1 MIASIDLL
9 EKVDRLSSEDLA
21 WLSGYCWAR
30 TKQEHSLTTLAS
42 DVEVNTVGNT
52 ESRQILILSASQ
64 TGNAKRLAE
73 QLQQQLQ
80 GLSANIQHQ
89 SIGDYKSKNLAQEDI
104 VILISSTQ
112 GEGEYP
118 EEAISFAK
126 FLFGKRAP
134 DLSHL
139 CFAVLALG
147 DSSYPLFCEAGKN
160 LDERFA
166 ALGAKRLYERI
177 DCDLDYQTQAEQ
189 WQNDVTTLLQT
200 LLVNA
205 TKSTE
210 ATVNLTSESSQST
223 TTLYSKETPYTA
235 SLITRQKITSRQAS
249 KNTIHLEIDL
259 GDSALNYQPGDALG
273 VYAKNAPALVD
284 AFLSTLS
291 LDEHVTVQL
300 KSGETC
306 TLKQALSEYAELTQN
321 NAMLVKRWAEL
332 SAQKELI
339 THLET
344 SEVLQNYADCTP
356 LLAMIKQYP
365 ARLEAQAFFDF
376 LRPLV
381 PRMYSIA
388 SAQDEVGSEVHLTLG
403 LVEYQYQDQNYSGVA
418 SHYLGHQL
426 EEDDEIQIF
435 IEANPRFRLPDNDA
449 TPIIMIGAGTGIA
462 PFRAFMQQRENNDA
476 TGKAWLIY
484 GNQKF
489 TDDFLYQSEWQRWH
503 KLGLLHNTSLAWSRQ
518 NHQKKIYVQDK
529 IIEDGEQIWQWLQEG
544 AHIYVCG
551 DANKMAKAVEDALL
565 HLISQ
570 CGAMDIDNADEYLD
584 QLRDDRR
591 YQRDV
596 Y

>member
-1 MIASIDLL
+1 MFASTDLL

-30 TKQEHSLTTLAS
+30 TKQEYALNTLAS
-42 DVEVNTVGNT
+42 GVKPHTASTTNT
-52 ESRQILILSASQ
+52 RQILILSASQ

-80 GLSANIQHQ
+80 GLNATIQHQ

-147 DSSYPLFCEAGKN
+147 DSSYPLFCEAGKKF
-160 LDERFA
+160 DERFA
-166 ALGAKRLYERI
+166 ALGAKRLHARI
-177 DCDLDYQTQAEQ
+177 DCDLDYQTQTEQ
-189 WQNDVTTLLQT
+189 WQNDIRTLLQA

-205 TKSTE
+205 TKTTE
-210 ATVNLTSESSQST
+210 AIANSTFESTQST
-223 TTLYSKETPYTA
+223 ATLYSKDNPYTA
-235 SLITRQKITSRQAS
+235 SLITQQKITSRQAS
-249 KNTIHLEIDL
+249 KSTIHLEIDL
-259 GDSALNYQPGDALG
+259 GDSELHYQPGDALG
-273 VYAKNAPALVD
+273 VYAKNAPALID
-284 AFLSTLS
+284 AFLTILK
-291 LDEHVTVQL
+291 LDENAIIQL
-300 KSGETC
+300 KNGETC

-321 NAMLVKRWAEL
+321 NAILVKKWAEL
-332 SAQKELI
+332 SAHKELI
-339 THLET
+339 THLKTPET
-344 SEVLQNYADCTP
+344 LQNYADCTP

-418 SHYLGHQL
+418 SHYLSHQL
-426 EEDDEIQIF
+426 KEDDEIQVF
-435 IEANPRFRLPDNDA
+435 VEANPRFRLPANDA
-449 TPIIMIGAGTGIA
+449 IPIIMIGAGTGIA
-462 PFRAFMQQRENNDA
+462 PFRAFMQQRENNNA

-503 KLGLLHNTSLAWSRQ
+503 KLGLLHKTSLAWSRQ
-518 NHQKKIYVQDK
+518 NHQKKVYVQDK
-529 IIEDGEQIWQWLQEG
+529 IVEDGEQIWQWLQEG

-551 DANKMAKAVEDALL
+551 DANKMAKAVENTLL

-570 CGAMDIDNADEYLD
+570 YGAMGIEDADEYLA